1 MTPVLPLAA
10 LSTSVAHAALVAPV
24 PLHGGAGAPASTP
37 IPHWSA
43 LLVAV
48 LGLWVV
54 IAAGVLVCDRLLARV
69 GATA

>member
-1 MTPVLPLAA
+1 VTAPLAPAVLPASTA
-10 LSTSVAHAALVAPV
+10 LSALDALA

-48 LGLWVV
+48 LGLWVA